1 MTSAVEPTIDV
12 QTRLRYLEDQ
22 VARLERMVRVSRMLS
37 STLDLE
43 PLLQRIINIATDLVG
58 TEAASILLEDERT
71 GGLYFA
77 AATGSEREELRRIQ
91 VPIEGSIAGT
101 IFRTGQP
108 LIIQDVHRD
117 PRHYRGVD
125 QSTHFETRAIL
136 GVPMRFKGRCIGVL
150 EAVNKLGNT
159 PFTQDD
165 IHILSTLASQAAVA
179 IENARLVGA
188 LQEANARLAELD
200 RLKSDFISIAS
211 HELRTPLSLILGY
224 ATFLKEQSTGAFQE
238 QLEMVLKGA
247 LQLQGLI
254 EAMVNLRYLEAGIAR
269 LELSD
274 VILQE
279 LVEEVCAEWRPM
291 AEAQGLHLRQRVPKK
306 PVRVRA
312 DRAKIALVLS
322 NLLNNAVKFT
332 PPGGR
337 IEVTIRPQTGMV
349 ALSVADTG
357 IGIPR
362 DELDRIFDRFYQVES
377 HLTRHHGG
385 MGLGLSIAKGLVEL
399 HQGRIWAESVEGRG
413 SRFTFTLPVSWE
425 EAVQAREGK

>member
-1 MTSAVEPTIDV
+1 MKSVAEPTINV

-43 PLLQRIINIATDLVG
+43 PLLQRIINTATDLVG

-77 AATGSEREELRRIQ
+77 AATGTEREELQRIQ

-125 QSTHFETRAIL
+125 QSTRFETRAIL

-150 EAVNKLGNT
+150 EAVNKLGNA

-165 IHILSTLASQAAVA
+165 VHILSTLASQAAVA

-224 ATFLKEQSTGAFQE
+224 ATFLKEQSAGAFQE

-254 EAMVNLRYLEAGIAR
+254 EAMVNLRYLEAGVAR

-274 VILQE
+274 VVLQE

-291 AEAQGLHLRQRVPKK
+291 AEAQGLHLRQRVPHK

-322 NLLNNAVKFT
+322 NLLNNAIKFT

-357 IGIPR
+357 IGIPQN
-362 DELDRIFDRFYQVES
+362 ELDRIFDRFYQVES

-413 SRFTFTLPVSWE
+413 SRFTFTLPVLWK